1 MKRVLKLL
9 APLTALSFMLC
20 FALPASALQAGT
32 RASVLQAGTKAPVGP
47 ASSSLKWE
55 ASIIPADYLA
65 LGDSLPSGPDGD
77 KSGYG
82 LTANGIDNW
91 YILCGKGTHCDY
103 RFAIFVF
110 TNSPEKANITFR
122 VLSPTAKTVYTYTWA
137 SDNLPQGPVWFYANA
152 TGNFSTAGTYYA
164 EVYGNTTLLGWIP
177 LLFTAH

>member
-9 APLTALSFMLC
+9 APLTALSLVLC

-32 RASVLQAGTKAPVGP
+32 KAPVAP

-91 YILCGKGTHCDY
+91 YILCGKGSHCDY
-103 RFAIFVF
+103 RFAIFLF

-122 VLSPTAKTVYTYTWA
+122 VLSPAAKTVYTYTWA
-137 SDNLPQGPVWFYANA
+137 SDNLPQGPVWFYADA
-152 TGNFSTAGTYYA
+152 TGNFSAAGTYYA